1 MKKFIYFVIFVGVL
15 VCAAGAGGLYY
26 LVVLHPGQ
34 EIKLENIHR
43 ILGKESPVF
52 YSDGETRLGVFF
64 DEAHRQYVPFNRI
77 PKDFVNA
84 LVASED
90 EKFFSHFG
98 FDPIGIIRAA
108 IKNLLAGRVVQG
120 GSTLTQ
126 QTAKNLFK
134 RTERSLSA
142 KLKELLFALRL
153 EHHYSKEKIF
163 EFYANQFFVSG
174 NALGLGVAARYYFNK
189 LPEDLT
195 LLECAFIAGSVKRP
209 NYYNPFVQK
218 TEEGAETA
226 RKRAKARAGYV
237 LGKMLDLGMIQQTQ
251 YDKVKDQD
259 IVFDKGKVGYSLDYV
274 MEMVREAVSSSEVL
288 DALAAHD
295 ITNLATSGVRII
307 TTVDKTL
314 QGKTLSALRHEL
326 SQLDVRL
333 RGYERD
339 EVQQELKKV
348 DYDGDE
354 MIQEGAFLPGTI
366 TKTNNNGDSPVVEVA
381 FDGKL
386 GNGIIDRD
394 GLKNIVDARA
404 KWERQAWGVATKKD
418 YVALLDQMKEKDR
431 VWVSVRSLEPE
442 GKILLDLEKYPEVE
456 GGALVMQDG
465 RIKAVAGGVENRFF
479 NRAVYAKRTMG
490 SSFKPFVFTAALQLG
505 WNAAD
510 PLSNVRDVFVF
521 QNQAYFPRPDHISPH
536 ENVSMSW
543 AGVESE
549 NLAAVW
555 LTYHLCDKLN
565 ESQFKEVATHL
576 GLAPTVS
583 ANGEEE
589 SYNSYKA
596 RVRDTYGIIIDEKA
610 LQQAAFYS
618 ALTNS
623 ETDFI
628 FENRLDEYK
637 QLKKMHYG
645 QGFDG
650 FRTQIEA
657 GLNGGRGAEAD
668 RQELRLRENILRH
681 SFLSLQNL
689 KNELDAYRREID
701 GNPSVPETPGD
712 LPGESS
718 GFAAESRSGILCYDN
733 FQERY
738 SFERRGE
745 IPGNMV
751 PVNTFNLREM
761 LQSQDEAGRRR
772 FWNNVRIK
780 STVSL
785 AAFDML
791 EGQMNIELA
800 RFQKLPPYS
809 LDVLTSVKDFRVLV
823 GLDYLIEL
831 AHQLGI
837 KSKLDPVLSF
847 PLGSN
852 VVTLLEATR
861 MYEGIV
867 TGATSIYGEQS
878 EDNGDLLSII
888 DRIESANG
896 EVLYRPKKTTTH
908 PVTPETSLAVGHIL
922 ENVIKF
928 GTGRSADKNVRM
940 IGKGGKTLNMPVPLL
955 GKTGTAN
962 SYTNASFFGYLPG
975 LGDQAGSMVING
987 GFAVGTYVGFDDN
1000 KTMRH
1005 ASTRV
1010 TGAVGALPTWTDI
1023 VNTLLWNQGYGQ
1035 HLAATELP
1043 PKGLIIQRNDLGQI
1057 NVAVAPDNGG
1067 LVAKPGSLV
1076 DEHDRY
1082 KPSVMTF
1089 GTIDESGEFEPA
1101 RVFKPCWKVSQQE
1114 SQEVRQ

>member
-1 MKKFIYFVIFVGVL
+1 MKKLLYFLLIVGL
-15 VCAAGAGGLYY
+15 FVCAGGAGMLYW
-26 LVVLHPGQ
+26 LVVLQPGQ
-34 EIKLENIHR
+34 EIKPENIHR
-43 ILGKESPVF
+43 ILGKESPVL

-98 FDPIGIIRAA
+98 FDPIGITRAA

-153 EHHYSKEKIF
+153 EHRYPKEKIF

-189 LPEDLT
+189 LPEELT

-218 TEEGAETA
+218 TEEGAEIA
-226 RKRAKARAGYV
+226 RKRARDRVGYV
-237 LGKMLDLGMIQQTQ
+237 LGKMLDLGMIQQAQ
-251 YDKVKDQD
+251 YDAVKGQD

-274 MEMVREAVSSSEVL
+274 MEMVRDAVSTSEVL

-295 ITNLATSGVRII
+295 ISNLATSGVRII
-307 TTVDKTL
+307 TTVDKAL
-314 QGKTLSALRHEL
+314 QGKTMSALRHEL

-333 RGYERD
+333 RGYERN
-339 EVQQELKKV
+339 EVQEELKKV

-354 MIQEGAFLPGTI
+354 LVQEGAFLPGTI
-366 TKTNNNGDSPVVEVA
+366 TKISSNGDSQAVEVV
-381 FDGKL
+381 FDGRL
-386 GNGIIDRD
+386 GSGIIDHD
-394 GLKNIVDARA
+394 GLKNIVDARV
-404 KWERQAWGVATKKD
+404 KWQRQAWGEAAKKD
-418 YVALLDQMKEKDR
+418 YVALLGQMKEHDR
-431 VWVSVRSLEPE
+431 VWVSIRSLEPE

-456 GGALVMQDG
+456 GGGLVMQEG

-505 WNAAD
+505 WNTAD

-521 QNQAYFPRPDHISPH
+521 QNQAYFPHPDHISPH
-536 ENVSMSW
+536 EYVSMSW

-549 NLAAVW
+549 NIAAVW
-555 LTYHLCDKLN
+555 LTYHLCDKLS
-565 ESQFKEVATHL
+565 ESQFKDVATHL
-576 GLAPTVS
+576 GMAPRVA

-589 SYNSYKA
+589 TYNSYKA
-596 RVRDTYGIIIDEKA
+596 RVRDKYGIIVDEKA
-610 LQQAAFYS
+610 LQQAAFFS

-628 FENRLDEYK
+628 FENRLGEYK
-637 QLKKMHYG
+637 QLKKLHYG
-645 QGFDG
+645 QGLEGFKTQMNASDSDG
-650 FRTQIEA
+650 
-657 GLNGGRGAEAD
+657 
-668 RQELRLRENILRH
+668 QELRLRGKILSN

-689 KNELDAYRREID
+689 KKELDAYRREVD
-701 GNPSVPETPGD
+701 GSSPLPETGGG
-712 LPGESS
+712 LPDQSS
-718 GFAAESRSGILCYDN
+718 GFEAGSQNGILCYDK

-738 SFERRGE
+738 SYEKRSE
-745 IPGNMV
+745 IPVNMV
-751 PVNTFNLREM
+751 SVNTFNLRDL
-761 LQSQDEAGRRR
+761 LQSQDESGRKS
-772 FWNNVRIK
+772 FWKNVYIK

-791 EGQMNIELA
+791 ESQMNIELA
-800 RFQKLPPYS
+800 RLQKLPPYS
-809 LDVLTSVKDFRVLV
+809 LDVLSSVKDFRVLV
-823 GLDYLIEL
+823 GLNYLIEL
-831 AHQLGI
+831 AHRLGV
-837 KSKLDPVLSF
+837 KSKLEPVLSF

-867 TGATSIYGEQS
+867 TGAVSIYGEQS
-878 EDNGDLLSII
+878 EDNGDLLTII

-896 EVLYRPKKTTTH
+896 EVLYRPKKSTTQ
-908 PVTPETSLAVGHIL
+908 PVAPEISLAVGHIL
-922 ENVIKF
+922 ENVIKY
-928 GTGRSADKNVRM
+928 GTGKYANKNVRM
-940 IGKGGKTLNMPVPLL
+940 IGKGGKTLNMPLPLL

-975 LGDQAGSMVING
+975 VKDQANAMVIDG

-1000 KTMRH
+1000 KVMKH

-1023 VNTLLWNQGYGQ
+1023 VNTLLWKQGYGQ
-1035 HLAATELP
+1035 HLNMAELHS
-1043 PKGLIIQRNDLGQI
+1043 KGLSIQRNNLGQV
-1057 NVAVAPDNGG
+1057 NAAVQPDNGG
-1067 LVAKPGSLV
+1067 LLKKPGSLV
-1076 DEHDRY
+1076 DERDRLT
-1082 KPSVMTF
+1082 PSVMTF
-1089 GTIDESGEFEPA
+1089 GTFDESGDFEA
-1101 RVFKPCWKVSQQE
+1101 TRVFKPCWKLSQQE
-1114 SQEVRQ
+1114 SN

>member
-1 MKKFIYFVIFVGVL
+1 M
-15 VCAAGAGGLYY
+15 YY

-34 EIKLENIHR
+34 EIRPENIHR

-52 YSDGETRLGVFF
+52 YNDGETRLGVFF

-153 EHHYSKEKIF
+153 EHFYSKEKIF

-189 LPEDLT
+189 VPEDLT

-226 RKRAKARAGYV
+226 RKRARARAGYV
-237 LGKMLDLGMIQQTQ
+237 LGKMLDLGMIQQAQ

-288 DALAAHD
+288 DALASHD
-295 ITNLATSGVRII
+295 IANLATSGVRIV

-354 MIQEGAFLPGTI
+354 MVQEGAFLPGTI
-366 TKTNNNGDSPVVEVA
+366 TKINANSDFPVVEVV
-381 FDGKL
+381 FDGRL
-386 GNGIIDRD
+386 GSGIIDRD
-394 GLKNIVDARA
+394 GLKNIVDARV
-404 KWERQAWGVATKKD
+404 KWQRQAWGVAAKKD
-418 YVALLDQMKEKDR
+418 YVTLLGQMREHDR

-479 NRAVYAKRTMG
+479 NRAVFARRTMG

-505 WNAAD
+505 WNTAD
-510 PLSNVRDVFVF
+510 PLANVRDVFVF

-565 ESQFKEVATHL
+565 ESQFKEVAAHL
-576 GLAPTVS
+576 GLTPKVS
-583 ANGEEE
+583 NGGEE

-596 RVRDTYGIIIDEKA
+596 RIRDTYGIIIDDKA
-610 LQQAAFYS
+610 LQQAAFYA
-618 ALTNS
+618 ALANS

-628 FENRLDEYK
+628 FENRLAEYR
-637 QLKKMHYG
+637 QLKKLHYG

-650 FRTQIEA
+650 FKAQIEA
-657 GLNGGRGAEAD
+657 GLNGGRGADAD
-668 RQELRLRENILRH
+668 RNELRLREKILSH

-689 KNELDAYRREID
+689 KKELEAYRRRVD
-701 GNPSVPETPGD
+701 GSGPASETAGGLSDASWGVDPESQNG
-712 LPGESS
+712 L
-718 GFAAESRSGILCYDN
+718 LCYDR

-738 SFERRGE
+738 SFEKRSE
-745 IPGNMV
+745 IPANMV
-751 PVNTFNLREM
+751 PVNTSNLQEM
-761 LQSQDEAGRRR
+761 LQIRDEAERKS
-772 FWNNVRIK
+772 FWKNVQIK
-780 STVSL
+780 SLVSL

-791 EGQMNIELA
+791 ESQMNIELA
-800 RFQKLPPYS
+800 RLQKLPPYS
-809 LDVLTSVKDFRVLV
+809 LDVLSSVKDFRVLV

-878 EDNGDLLSII
+878 EDNGDLLTII
-888 DRIESANG
+888 DRIEAANG
-896 EVLYRPKKTTTH
+896 EVLYRPKQTTTH
-908 PVTPETSLAVGHIL
+908 PVAPETSLAVGHIL

-928 GTGRSADKNVRM
+928 GTGRFADKNVRM

-962 SYTNASFFGYLPG
+962 NYTNASFFGYLPV
-975 LGDQAGSMVING
+975 LGDQGGAMVIKG

-1000 KTMRH
+1000 KVMRH

-1023 VNTLLWNQGYGQ
+1023 VNTLLWNQGYGKQ
-1035 HLAATELP
+1035 VDTAGFP

-1067 LVAKPGSLV
+1067 LVKRPGSLV

-1082 KPSVMTF
+1082 TPSVMTF
-1089 GTIDESGEFEPA
+1089 GTFDEAGDFAPV
-1101 RVFKPCWKVSQQE
+1101 RVFKPCWKMSQQE
-1114 SQEVRQ
+1114 SSDVRQ